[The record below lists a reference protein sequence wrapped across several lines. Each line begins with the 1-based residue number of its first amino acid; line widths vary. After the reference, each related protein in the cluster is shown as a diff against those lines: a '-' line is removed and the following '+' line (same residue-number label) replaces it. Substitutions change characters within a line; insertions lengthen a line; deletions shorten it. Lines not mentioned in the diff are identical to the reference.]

1 MWLCSKNQ
9 GFSGILGLVV
19 VLVFELLD
27 TTETLI
33 LEVFN
38 QLRQGKLYVL
48 QSYQQEN
55 GAESKGHSNFPLLVE
70 TTSFAVTFIII
81 CRKLIDHF
89 NDPVWEPLIDDGDYG
104 YMNKEN
110 QL

>member
-1 MWLCSKNQ
+1 MNLHKHFIRTDHLVLMWLCSKNQ

-27 TTETLI
+27 
-33 LEVFN
+33 
-38 QLRQGKLYVL
+38 
-48 QSYQQEN
+48 
-55 GAESKGHSNFPLLVE
+55 FPLLVE

>member
-27 TTETLI
+27 
-33 LEVFN
+33 
-38 QLRQGKLYVL
+38 
-48 QSYQQEN
+48 
-55 GAESKGHSNFPLLVE
+55 FPLLVE

-81 CRKLIDHF
+81 CCKLIDHF